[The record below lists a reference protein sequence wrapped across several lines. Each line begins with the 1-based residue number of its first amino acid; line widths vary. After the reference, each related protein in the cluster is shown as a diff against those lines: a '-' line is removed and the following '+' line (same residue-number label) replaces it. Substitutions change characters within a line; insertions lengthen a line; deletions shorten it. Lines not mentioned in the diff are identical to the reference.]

1 MSDEATTL
9 YDRIGGA
16 ATVSRLIDQFY
27 ARVLNDAQLRPFF
40 EHTSVERLT
49 SMQKEFFAAA
59 LDGPVKK
66 SDLDLAHTHQGRGIR
81 RNHFSLFVN
90 HLIAVLEEESMIDR
104 RDAMDIVDRISTY
117 VDEIIG
123 EAGGSGD

>member
-1 MSDEATTL
+1 MSDETETL

-16 ATVSRLIDQFY
+16 ATVSRLVDKFY
-27 ARVLNDAQLRPFF
+27 SRILNDPQLRPFF
-40 EHTSVERLT
+40 ADTSIERLT

-59 LDGPVKK
+59 LDGPVRRT
-66 SDLDLAHTHQGRGIR
+66 DLDLAYIHQGRGIR
-81 RNHFSLFVN
+81 RRHFSLFVN
-90 HLIAVLEEESMIDR
+90 HLIAVLEDEEIIDN